1 MNKTS
6 FDTIRVRFAP
16 SPTGYLHIGGAR
28 TALFNYL
35 FAKNQNGKFLL
46 RIEDTDKKRSTKEA
60 IDAIFQGLDWLGLKN
75 DEQTVFQSQ
84 NLLRHQEIAF
94 ELLQKGKA
102 YKCYESSEKLT
113 EMRENAKKEGKV
125 FRFQSPWRDEN
136 YDGEKS
142 SENFVI
148 RLKAPQSGAI
158 KIHDLVQGEI
168 SIKSEEVDDLV
179 LLRADKTPTYMLSV
193 VVDDFD
199 MKITHII
206 RGDDHLTNAF
216 RQKAIYDALDWQTP
230 QFAHIPLIYG
240 ADGAKM
246 SKRHGA
252 TNVIDYKE
260 MGYLPE
266 TMRNYLLRL
275 GFSDGDKEIIS
286 DQEAIA
292 IFDLKKVGKSP
303 SRFDFAKLGN
313 LNKHYI
319 KEKSEAELFQ
329 IMEQFLT
336 QLKSV
341 KPLKSSDSQNQ
352 SVQVLVQVD
361 VQVNNQNLSQKISE
375 NEKQK
380 IIKALKFSKEKP
392 DNLKEIAKSCEIYFD
407 NALEK
412 FENNFNEKQ
421 QELIKSKYDL
431 LMQIQGILNEI
442 QDWNF
447 DEIKNSLTK
456 FADENNLKI
465 KDFGPVLRLVL
476 TFFESSS
483 GGIFEIIEVLE
494 KEEVVKRIANI
505 KKYTK

>member
-1 MNKTS
+1 MNKAS

-60 IDAIFQGLDWLGLKN
+60 IDAIFQGLDWLGLKI
-75 DEQTVFQSQ
+75 DEQPIFQSQ

-94 ELLQKGKA
+94 ELLKKGKA

-136 YDGEKS
+136 YDGEKA

-148 RLKAPQSGAI
+148 RLKAPQSGEI

-168 SIKSEEVDDLV
+168 SIKSEEVDDLI

-206 RGDDHLTNAF
+206 RGDDHLTNSF

-230 QFAHIPLIYG
+230 EFAHIPLIYG
-240 ADGAKM
+240 ADGTKM

-266 TMRNYLLRL
+266 AMRNYLLRL
-275 GFSDGDKEIIS
+275 AFSDGDKEIINDHES
-286 DQEAIA
+286 IE

-319 KEKSEAELFQ
+319 KEKSEEELFEL
-329 IMEQFLT
+329 IKEF
-336 QLKSV
+336 
-341 KPLKSSDSQNQ
+341 
-352 SVQVLVQVD
+352 LVQFKD
-361 VQVNNQNLSQKISE
+361 SSIDN

-380 IIKALKFSKEKP
+380 IIKALKFLKDKP
-392 DNLKEIAKSCEIYFD
+392 DNLKEIANSCAIYFD

-431 LMQIQGILNEI
+431 LMQIKGILNEI

-456 FADENNLKI
+456 FTDENNLKI

-483 GGIFEIIEVLE
+483 GGIFDIIAILE
-494 KEEVVKRIANI
+494 KNEVIKRISNI
-505 KKYTK
+505 KYHLPN